1 LAVLALEEAYQSCF
15 VGVQISEQQPDIV
28 GVQEIRYKYSGGP
41 DQLTELANELQL
53 LNQTYNHVYQPAMY
67 YDNEA
72 RFLLSPSLPLSRSR

>member
-1 LAVLALEEAYQSCF
+1 
-15 VGVQISEQQPDIV
+15 VQISEQQPDIV

-41 DQLTELANELQL
+41 DQLTDLVNELQL

-72 RFLLSPSLPLSRSR
+72 RFSLSIEVIVDCES